1 LTSTLP
7 QDHQAK
13 RTRIMAM
20 KKKKKKKK
28 MEDKK
33 M

>member
-7 QDHQAK
+7 QDHSTNK
-13 RTRIMAM
+13 DTIMAA
-20 KKKKKKKK
+20 KKKPKKKK
-28 MEDKK
+28 MDKK